1 MMPFVAPR
9 AMALAVWL
17 AIVPPVAPDAG
28 EVTGLQILPAP
39 ERTELLIEVQGEV
52 ETRDFTMEGPHRLVV
67 DLIGARFTMDG
78 SQLPAV
84 ERGGIQRIRASQY
97 SDDVVRVVLDLDQPV
112 GHSLISGD
120 GFVRVTLDTRTAAF
134 EPWSVE
140 GAPAEAR
147 TRVDVDAG
155 RTEQV
160 AAAGAGDAGSLAD
173 VAAPAPRNRPA
184 GWSGI
189 SSDEF
194 ASRISVSFTDTP
206 MRDVLFT
213 FSELSG
219 RSIVPG
225 SGVTGNVSADI
236 RDQPWDVA
244 LQTILE
250 SHGLAA
256 REYDSGII
264 RVDRL
269 QDLSERAEVEQL
281 VTRAFRVNYGGVEDY
296 QSSVESLLSS
306 RGRVSIS
313 SSTNSLVVTDVPG
326 VLEAVE
332 QLLDGLDLQTPEV
345 SISAKIIFVNRT
357 DLAEFGVIYDLKDTQ
372 GNQLNVLLP
381 GGQDLDGD
389 GNIDIP
395 LPVSEQPVV
404 GLRGSSIAA
413 LGNAR
418 DRVTQ
423 PSLQLLTSL
432 VMGRMTLLTFVEA
445 LESVQLSDIQAAPQ
459 VTVLDNRP
467 ARIQVGERTP
477 VLGAQQA
484 DQDQLFLGAPQVEF
498 VETGIILEVTPT
510 VTAGDMIFMDLRAER
525 SGVEEGV
532 GQLGFRFNTQE
543 AQTQVLVDDGE
554 TVVIG
559 GLTVT
564 ELVEGRSGIPV
575 LMNLP
580 YLGRLFSFTSESR
593 TQQDLIILVTP
604 QITRR

>member
-1 MMPFVAPR
+1 MMPFVASR

-17 AIVPPVAPDAG
+17 AMVPPMAPDAG
-28 EVTGLQILPAP
+28 DVTGIQILPAP
-39 ERTELLIEVQGEV
+39 ERTELLIEVQGAV

-67 DLIGARFTMDG
+67 DLLGARFAMER
-78 SQLPAV
+78 SQFPAV
-84 ERGGIQRIRASQY
+84 ERGGVRLVRASQY
-97 SDDVVRVVLDLDQPV
+97 SDDVVRIVLELDEPV
-112 GHSLISGD
+112 GHSLIAGD
-120 GFVRVTLDTRTAAF
+120 GFVRVTLDTRTGSF

-140 GAPAEAR
+140 S
-147 TRVDVDAG
+147 
-155 RTEQV
+155 
-160 AAAGAGDAGSLAD
+160 AAGADRAQPDAAGERVDAQAPVAAVNDRSLAD
-173 VAAPAPRNRPA
+173 VAAPAPRQRPA
-184 GWSGI
+184 GWSGVQT
-189 SSDEF
+189 DEF
-194 ASRISVSFTDTP
+194 ASPISVSFTDTP

-225 SGVTGNVSADI
+225 AGVTGNVSADI

-296 QSSVESLLSS
+296 RAAVESLLSE
-306 RGRVSIS
+306 RGRVSVS
-313 SSTNSLVVTDVPG
+313 GSTNSLVVTDVPG
-326 VLEAVE
+326 ILEAVSE
-332 QLLDGLDLQTPEV
+332 LLDGLDLQTPEV

-395 LPVSEQPVV
+395 LPVSDEPVV
-404 GLRGSSIAA
+404 GLRGSSIAG

-477 VLGAQQA
+477 VLGAQQQ
-484 DQDQLFLGAPQVEF
+484 DQDQLFIGAPQVEF

>member
-1 MMPFVAPR
+1 MLPILAPR
-9 AMALAVWL
+9 AMAVAAWL
-17 AIVPPVAPDAG
+17 AMVPPPGPDAG
-28 EVTGLQILPAP
+28 TVTGIQLLPAP
-39 ERTELLIEVQGEV
+39 DRTELLIAVDGTV

-67 DLIGARFTMDG
+67 DLMGARFALQG
-78 SQLPAV
+78 ERFPEV
-84 ERGGIQRIRASQY
+84 NRGGIRSIRASQF
-97 SDDVVRVVLDLDQPV
+97 DDTVVRVVLELDEPV
-112 GHSLISGD
+112 GHAVISGE
-120 GFVRVTLDTRTAAF
+120 GFVRVSLDTRAPNF
-134 EPWSVE
+134 DPWRVERSGGGEPN
-140 GAPAEAR
+140 
-147 TRVDVDAG
+147 G
-155 RTEQV
+155 RGSER
-160 AAAGAGDAGSLAD
+160 AAAGSAAPLQE
-173 VAAPAPRNRPA
+173 VAAPRAAQRRPS

-189 SSDEF
+189 RSDEF
-194 ASRISVSFTDTP
+194 ARRITVSFTDTP

-213 FSELSG
+213 FAEFSG

-225 SGVTGNVSADI
+225 SNVTGNVNADI
-236 RDQPWDVA
+236 REQPWDVA

-256 REYDSGII
+256 REYESGII

-269 QDLSERAEVEQL
+269 QDLTERTEVEQL
-281 VTRAFRVNYGGVEDY
+281 ITRPFRINYGSAEELVPA
-296 QSSVESLLSS
+296 VESLTSA

-332 QLLDGLDLQTPEV
+332 ELLDGLDLQTPEIT
-345 SISAKIIFVNRT
+345 ISAKIIFVNRS

-372 GNQLNVLLP
+372 GNQLNLFP
-381 GGQDLDGD
+381 GGIDVTGD
-389 GNIDIP
+389 GTIDEPIP
-395 LPVSEQPVV
+395 AGTAAVA
-404 GLRGSSIAA
+404 LRGNSVAA
-413 LGNAR
+413 LGNAQAE
-418 DRVTQ
+418 VSA
-423 PSLQLLTSL
+423 PALSLLTSL

-445 LESVQLSDIQAAPQ
+445 LESVSLSDIQAAPQ

-477 VLGAQQA
+477 VLGVQQ
-484 DQDQLFLGAPQVEF
+484 QQQQQEGQFFFGQPPVEF

-510 VTAGDMIFMDLRAER
+510 VTAGDLIFMNLRAER

-543 AQTQVLVDDGE
+543 AETRVLVEDGE

-564 ELVEGRSGIPV
+564 ELQESRTGIPI
-575 LMNLP
+575 LTRIP

-593 TQQDLIILVTP
+593 SQQDLIILVTP